1 MALKSLIVAVLA
13 TVTIAGCAKIKES
26 PAGTLIASLLAAKET
41 PVPAKSIPRA
51 EIEKAGQPVLWA
63 NMAETKRD
71 TLMLIRDRKANGI
84 LSWGTPDGVLL
95 TFRDGVL
102 IETRGLGPDLLS
114 SAMPLRTTLLQGNG
128 HSRTYFVLGPDDVA
142 QRIDFT
148 CSIKGRQA
156 DNIAVFGRG
165 HATTHVTEYCTSGIG
180 SITNEYWMDGAVIR
194 KAREWVSP
202 AMGYLEFERIID

>member
-1 MALKSLIVAVLA
+1 MALKSLVVAVL
-13 TVTIAGCAKIKES
+13 VTASVAGCAR
-26 PAGTLIASLLAAKET
+26 LKET
-41 PVPAKSIPRA
+41 PAGALIGALLAGKQTPVVAKSVPRS

-63 NMAETKRD
+63 NMVSAKRD
-71 TLMLIRDRKANGI
+71 TLLLVRDRKPNGI
-84 LSWGTPDGVLL
+84 LAWGTQDGVLL

-114 SAMPLRTTLLQGNG
+114 SAMPLRSTLAQGSS

-148 CSIKGRQA
+148 CTITGRQPEPVS
-156 DNIAVFGRG
+156 VFGRSHG
-165 HATTHVTEYCTSGIG
+165 TTHVTERCSGSIG
-180 SITNEYWMDGAVIR
+180 EITNEYWMDGAVIR

-202 AMGYLEFERIID
+202 AFGYLEFERVVD